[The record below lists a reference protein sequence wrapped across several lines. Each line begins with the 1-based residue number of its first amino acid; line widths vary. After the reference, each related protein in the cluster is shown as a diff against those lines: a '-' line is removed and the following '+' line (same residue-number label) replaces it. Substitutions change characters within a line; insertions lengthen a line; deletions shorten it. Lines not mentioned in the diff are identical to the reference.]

1 MNAQSAADRPVATI
15 VTVSDYKAWDAESW
29 DALRLTL
36 QGLARQDY
44 REPVEFLLVEA
55 VASSQAIPS
64 DILEILP
71 GLKVVRVEGRT
82 SYDFKNA
89 GARAASAD
97 FVVLLDADCAPHPNW
112 WRSIIE
118 HRRRHPQAA
127 VISGRTKYKGQGLL
141 PRVFAL
147 LDRSYVDCGGPGRTR
162 AISNN
167 NAGFAREILL
177 KFPLRNDVGPFGS
190 RPHADQIL
198 AAGGELRFEP
208 GMVVYHGFGGWPMQQ
223 HDRKHTGF
231 SMARYRQINPEA
243 SHAWMFR
250 LGDAGIPMVLGMSVL
265 DSWRRCVKYG
275 AHYDLH
281 WYELPLAMAV
291 AVRAH
296 LMEVPGMRLALRDGF
311 IETRSAYR

>member
-1 MNAQSAADRPVATI
+1 MNAQSAADRPVASI
-15 VTVSDYKAWDAESW
+15 VTVSDYKAGDAEAW

-55 VASSQAIPS
+55 TEARQEIPPDLLQS
-64 DILEILP
+64 LP
-71 GLKVVRVEGRT
+71 GLNVVRAPGTT
-82 SYDFKNA
+82 SYDLKNA
-89 GARAASAD
+89 GAHAAASD

-118 HRRRHPQAA
+118 HRQRHPQAA

-147 LDRSYVDCGGPGRTR
+147 LDRSYVDCGEPGRTR

-243 SHAWMFR
+243 RHAWMFR

-275 AHYDLH
+275 THYDLR

>member
-15 VTVSDYKAWDAESW
+15 VTVSDYKAGDAESW

-64 DILEILP
+64 DLLEILP

-177 KFPLRNDVGPFGS
+177 KFPLQDR
-190 RPHADQIL
+190 
-198 AAGGELRFEP
+198 LR
-208 GMVVYHGFGGWPMQQ
+208 
-223 HDRKHTGF
+223 
-231 SMARYRQINPEA
+231 
-243 SHAWMFR
+243 
-250 LGDAGIPMVLGMSVL
+250 
-265 DSWRRCVKYG
+265 
-275 AHYDLH
+275 
-281 WYELPLAMAV
+281 
-291 AVRAH
+291 
-296 LMEVPGMRLALRDGF
+296 RDGHHPLG
-311 IETRSAYR
+311 RCSAP